1 MNLLMMF
8 TIPYM
13 KLINVTNY
21 DRVDNLLKKML
32 LKWLINTLII

>member
-13 KLINVTNY
+13 KLINVTDY
-21 DRVDNLLKKML
+21 DRVDNFIKENVTEMVD
-32 LKWLINTLII
+32 

>member
-13 KLINVTNY
+13 KLINVINY
-21 DRVDNLLKKML
+21 DRVDNFIKENVTEMV
-32 LKWLINTLII
+32 N

>member
-13 KLINVTNY
+13 KLINVNNY
-21 DRVDNLLKKML
+21 DRVDNFIKENVTEMV
-32 LKWLINTLII
+32 N